1 MANKK
6 SRRGP
11 RLIEVDLPK
20 EGNVKIY
27 ANATV
32 ADAVE
37 EVTEDMTL
45 YKGVKLAT
53 VIEAAYEQGRTDG
66 RREVFD
72 ELEKVKKRPEFKH
85 TNPGRPRKKKS

>member
-11 RLIEVDLPK
+11 RLIPVELPK
-20 EGNVKIY
+20 AGKVKIY
-27 ANATV
+27 ANVKV

-37 EVTEDMTL
+37 EVTENMTL
-45 YKGVKLAT
+45 YKGVKLAM
-53 VIEAAYEQGRTDG
+53 VIEAAYEQGRRDG

-72 ELEKVKKRPEFKH
+72 EFEKVKKKPELKH
-85 TNPGRPRKKKS
+85 TNPGRPRKNP